1 MSRWVLYLCIAKYD
15 AACQIQVYRMVNWH
29 VHNFGSFVSRK
40 NAFSDFK
47 LKKKL
52 KYKQV
57 FAFFVYRYIN
67 IAKWKYYGTI
77 VSKSDKRFKNVC
89 VYICY
94 IKWFQ
99 RASYNFTPQQG

>member
-1 MSRWVLYLCIAKYD
+1 M
-15 AACQIQVYRMVNWH
+15 
-29 VHNFGSFVSRK
+29 
-40 NAFSDFK
+40 
-47 LKKKL
+47 

-94 IKWFQ
+94 IK
-99 RASYNFTPQQG
+99 